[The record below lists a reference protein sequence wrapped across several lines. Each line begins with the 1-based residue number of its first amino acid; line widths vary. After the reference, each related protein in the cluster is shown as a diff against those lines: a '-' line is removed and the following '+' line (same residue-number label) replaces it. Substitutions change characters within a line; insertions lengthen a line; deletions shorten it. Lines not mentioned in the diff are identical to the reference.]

1 MNVTLTDE
9 EMIRHYLPAQPNQ
22 LFETLYNRYVNKV
35 YKRCLY
41 MTKDS
46 EKAQD
51 FTHDIFIKAFDKLDA
66 FQERANFSTWLN
78 TIAFN
83 YCSDQLRIAKR
94 LNTTPLNE
102 NHELADSREAGLQE
116 ETFQSFQQALA
127 SLPLKEQTL
136 LRLKYEQG
144 MTVEEIAQIYRLK
157 TSAVKMRLKRSRE
170 KLQQLCSVSYA
181 D

>member
-1 MNVTLTDE
+1 
-9 EMIRHYLPAQPNQ
+9 MIRHYLPAQPNQ

-51 FTHDIFIKAFDKLDA
+51 FTHDIFIKAFDKLDD
-66 FQERANFSTWLN
+66 FQERSNFSTWLN
-78 TIAFN
+78 RIAFN

-94 LNTTPLNE
+94 LNTTPLDE
-102 NHELADSREAGLQE
+102 NHELSDSREAGLQE
-116 ETFQSFQQALA
+116 ETLQLFQQALA
-127 SLPLKEQTL
+127 SLTLKEQTL

-170 KLQQLCSVSYA
+170 KLQQLCAMNYA
-181 D
+181 N